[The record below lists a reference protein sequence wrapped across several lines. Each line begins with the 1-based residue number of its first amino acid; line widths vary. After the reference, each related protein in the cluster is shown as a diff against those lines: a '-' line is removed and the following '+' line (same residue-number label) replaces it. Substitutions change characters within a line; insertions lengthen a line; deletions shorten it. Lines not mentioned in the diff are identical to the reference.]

1 MQFDFGKQ
9 VSYTGV
15 VKDFA
20 AINPHMR
27 LVVELKNANG
37 SGTHTV
43 RFEGHSTNNMYRS
56 GYRKGMVK
64 VGDTITVNAAPFRDG
79 TEGGYVISASLADG
93 RFFGMQSRSQREA
106 QAAGA
111 FFERTERLGHAIAGY
126 LRAPLPLADRR
137 NVALYD
143 RRGMFRGGRR
153 AADHAAMV

>member
-1 MQFDFGKQ
+1 MNKFFQKTLIAVAALAAGTALAHHSAVQFDFGKQ

-27 LVVELKNANG
+27 LVIEMKNATG

-43 RFEGHSTNNMYRS
+43 RFEGHSTNNMYRN

-79 TEGGYVISASLADG
+79 TEGGYVISAKLADG
-93 RFFGMQSRSQREA
+93 RFFGMLSRGEREV
-106 QAAGA
+106 QAAGEA
-111 FFERTERLGHAIAGY
+111 ARKAAEGH
-126 LRAPLPLADRR
+126 
-137 NVALYD
+137 
-143 RRGMFRGGRR
+143 
-153 AADHAAMV
+153 

>member
-1 MQFDFGKQ
+1 MNPMLRKFSLALAATVFAAAAVAHHSAVQFDFGKQ

-27 LVVELKNANG
+27 LLIELKNANG

-79 TEGGYVISASLADG
+79 TEGGYVISAKLSDG
-93 RFFGMQSRSQREA
+93 RFFGMQSRSEREV
-106 QAAGA
+106 QAAG
-111 FFERTERLGHAIAGY
+111 E
-126 LRAPLPLADRR
+126 
-137 NVALYD
+137 
-143 RRGMFRGGRR
+143 
-153 AADHAAMV
+153 AARKAAEGK